1 MAQSVH
7 VCIVR
12 MHTSTHLTRRR
23 KSCHKGS
30 FLCIILL
37 LLRVW
42 KAVCLLNFIY
52 SIYTYAPRWK
62 LWTISIRSWV
72 FVACWLMFEV
82 YFVQAKIDV
91 LDTCNLMMDQSF
103 FLSQKVH
110 CNELFVFC
118 KKNFVFWEV
127 IVSGS
132 VLKKKRDQN
141 QIHVLH
147 THAAVCEWHTVLSSY
162 SPFTNKLTQNT
173 HTHTQAC
180 GSQNPL
186 KL

>member
-1 MAQSVH
+1 
-7 VCIVR
+7 
-12 MHTSTHLTRRR
+12 
-23 KSCHKGS
+23 
-30 FLCIILL
+30 
-37 LLRVW
+37 
-42 KAVCLLNFIY
+42 
-52 SIYTYAPRWK
+52 
-62 LWTISIRSWV
+62 
-72 FVACWLMFEV
+72 MFEV
-82 YFVQAKIDV
+82 YFVQAKKDV

-110 CNELFVFC
+110 YSELFGFC

-132 VLKKKRDQN
+132 ILKKKKSKSNTRTAYTRCSTRVTHSAIFLLT
-141 QIHVLH
+141 IH
-147 THAAVCEWHTVLSSY
+147 
-162 SPFTNKLTQNT
+162 K

>member
-7 VCIVR
+7 MCIVR

-82 YFVQAKIDV
+82 YFVQAKKDV

-132 VLKKKRDQN
+132 VLKKKKIKIKYTYC
-141 QIHVLH
+141 IHTLQYASDTQCYLPTHHSQTNSHKIH
-147 THAAVCEWHTVLSSY
+147 TRTHRLVAAKT
-162 SPFTNKLTQNT
+162 P
-173 HTHTQAC
+173 
-180 GSQNPL
+180 
-186 KL
+186 